1 MAVDSLINLALLCK
15 NNEAFL
21 KIKNIIEEAR
31 KNPPKEGHIHHIIPR
46 SWYKIHNFKVDNRK
60 TNKVLVTVEDH
71 YKLHLLLSEC
81 MKEKE
86 MQYRMRYAAHGLK
99 NWKKSEQK
107 PISKIPSCTTNISE
121 NNEKKQHI
129 TKVKHV
135 VKKSKQRTHR
145 GVWRKFL
152 NNHIENIKNCS
163 NINEQIEYLSKLK
176 PQIEYQVSRRILE
189 NSLGFSESHEFV
201 KKLRKKEMDRY
212 EVLSFINNNEGN
224 SYVIE

>member
-1 MAVDSLINLALLCK
+1 
-15 NNEAFL
+15 
-21 KIKNIIEEAR
+21 
-31 KNPPKEGHIHHIIPR
+31 
-46 SWYKIHNFKVDNRK
+46 
-60 TNKVLVTVEDH
+60 
-71 YKLHLLLSEC
+71 

-86 MQYRMRYAAHGLK
+86 MQYRMRYAAHILK

-107 PISKIPSCTTNISE
+107 PISKISSC
-121 NNEKKQHI
+121 I

-145 GVWRKFL
+145 GVWRNFL
-152 NNHIENIKNCS
+152 NNHIENIKKCS